1 MNVNDTSLHPA
12 TPAASTSSRST
23 STTQRDRQEFR
34 PREWWKEPP
43 EAISNLS
50 PHIVDKLVAGG
61 FNDIQSVREAG
72 PLKLMEVEGIGR
84 VALEEIRTWLRSLDD
99 GGAD

>member
-1 MNVNDTSLHPA
+1 MNVNDAAVHTT
-12 TPAASTSSRST
+12 TPAHSPTR
-23 STTQRDRQEFR
+23 TQRDRQEFR

-43 EAISNLS
+43 EAIGNLS

-61 FNDIQSVREAG
+61 ITTIEQVREAG
-72 PLKLMEVEGIGR
+72 PIRLLEVDGIGR
-84 VALEEIRTWLRSLDD
+84 VALEEIRAWLRSLDD